1 MPFLHSFP
9 CANPIICFQG
19 DRKVRKLYDTR
30 EDRNFEAI
38 YMFPSYLRCKS
49 SIWLKSRYSIM

>member
-49 SIWLKSRYSIM
+49 SIWLKSRY